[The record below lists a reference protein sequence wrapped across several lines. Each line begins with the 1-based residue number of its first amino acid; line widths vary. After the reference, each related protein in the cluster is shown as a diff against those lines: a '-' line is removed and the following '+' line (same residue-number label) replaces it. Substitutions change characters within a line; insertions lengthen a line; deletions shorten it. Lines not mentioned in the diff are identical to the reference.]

1 MAPDGQSGLIS
12 GKEVA
17 ATLGVSEATVQRWRF
32 DNYGPRPIRLAP
44 RIVRYSREEVE
55 RFIESRR

>member
-12 GKEVA
+12 GKQLA
-17 ATLGVSEATVQRWRF
+17 AELGVSPATVERWRF

-44 RIVRYSREEVE
+44 RIVRYDRAEVE
-55 RFIESRR
+55 QFIESRR